1 MVWIK
6 SFTCITTCILLLQQS
21 MVGAVPLDT
30 PKALVKRG
38 GENGLTGKF
47 LHITDIHIDP
57 KYLEGADPKS
67 FCHRH
72 GKKRSKESGKYG
84 ALGTKCDSPTA
95 LVQATFRF
103 LKKEIR
109 DIDFI
114 IYTGDTVR
122 HDRDDDLPRTQS
134 DVINGHKSVMKYF
147 QSAYDTHNVP
157 YIPTIGNNDAFDHND
172 VGKNDKIFN
181 HLKSIWKPLGLNLTQ
196 DFSSGGYFVQDI
208 IRDKLSVININSMY
222 FFEKND
228 DVSDCSSSSSPAA
241 VQMKWLE
248 LVLKK
253 YQHKNGDHQVYIM
266 GHVPPIDD
274 DGSKLYKSAC
284 FSQYMDLLGKYGSVI
299 SGHFTGHTNDD
310 NLNAVIPSGKKSY
323 TYMAAGHKKA
333 KKSKSA
339 LAKASVGLFNAPSI
353 IPVNNPA
360 LRVYTY
366 DTEGKDYPF
375 GTIRNWEQYYI
386 DLDKANNGGSADF
399 QLEYTASELYGVDHF
414 DGAGIGQAVL
424 NIAANKNS
432 RNLYQRYTKVS
443 S

>member
-1 MVWIK
+1 M
-6 SFTCITTCILLLQQS
+6 
-21 MVGAVPLDT
+21 
-30 PKALVKRG
+30 
-38 GENGLTGKF
+38 
-47 LHITDIHIDP
+47 
-57 KYLEGADPKS
+57 
-67 FCHRH
+67 
-72 GKKRSKESGKYG
+72 
-84 ALGTKCDSPTA
+84 
-95 LVQATFRF
+95 
-103 LKKEIR
+103 
-109 DIDFI
+109 
-114 IYTGDTVR
+114 
-122 HDRDDDLPRTQS
+122 
-134 DVINGHKSVMKYF
+134 
-147 QSAYDTHNVP
+147 
-157 YIPTIGNNDAFDHND
+157 
-172 VGKNDKIFN
+172 
-181 HLKSIWKPLGLNLTQ
+181 
-196 DFSSGGYFVQDI
+196 
-208 IRDKLSVININSMY
+208 SVININSMY

-299 SGHFTGHTNDD
+299 SGHFTGHTNGKLNVFLIHAQFYNTHIENSKDD

-424 NIAANKNS
+424 NIAANKKS